1 MWHLRSNYKR
11 SFLWLLVSP
20 RKSLQAHLL
29 KLNLFLE
36 PPITWKN
43 QQFTPPGLPA
53 NFLFFGLTYAMPQV
67 FRCAI
72 VGGVLRYCRCN
83 RDGCYFGCWLIR
95 FQRSFLLLTF
105 YKPLQLVVFFFFRMT
120 ILHAESKGN
129 FWCFQVWLSWLA
141 MIYDPL
147 QSKVWRGSGRKD
159 SLGRIT

>member
-105 YKPLQLVVFFFFRMT
+105 YKPLQLVVFFFFAWQFYMQSQRGISGASKCDCLGLQWSM
-120 ILHAESKGN
+120 IPCRVRFEEVVAARIPLAE
-129 FWCFQVWLSWLA
+129 
-141 MIYDPL
+141 
-147 QSKVWRGSGRKD
+147 
-159 SLGRIT
+159 